1 MIKNIRKNLKSDYTV
16 SQIFS
21 FFLENMEQKVGS
33 AFITMILF
41 LRFLKTNLIADISKK
56 EKRNMLLFLYDS
68 LGYSNTVIHSM

>member
-21 FFLENMEQKVGS
+21 FFWKNMEQKVGS

-41 LRFLKTNLIADISKK
+41 LRF
-56 EKRNMLLFLYDS
+56 F
-68 LGYSNTVIHSM
+68 